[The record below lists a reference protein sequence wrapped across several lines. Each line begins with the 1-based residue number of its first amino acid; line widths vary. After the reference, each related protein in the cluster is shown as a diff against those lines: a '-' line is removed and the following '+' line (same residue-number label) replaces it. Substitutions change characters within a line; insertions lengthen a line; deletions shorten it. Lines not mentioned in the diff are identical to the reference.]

1 MSHVLAAAPDTIFA
15 DGTSAIAIRE
25 TLWGFVVIEA
35 RTDGTA
41 DLISTV
47 LGRIAGAALLIVAL
61 ALWVMPGAILAPD
74 MILMKLALTASLLAA
89 GFALVYHAR
98 HEWRP
103 ELQVDAAHR
112 EIRLALRSMF
122 GEVRTKARL
131 RMAEIDE
138 CFIRPSREFD
148 GYSDLC
154 FRILG
159 DDTPLRMATAPVEQL
174 RPVLERL
181 TRDLRTP
188 RQRVELRLAS

>member
-1 MSHVLAAAPDTIFA
+1 M
-15 DGTSAIAIRE
+15 IRE
-25 TLWGFVVIEA
+25 ASA
-35 RTDGTA
+35 R
-41 DLISTV
+41 
-47 LGRIAGAALLIVAL
+47 
-61 ALWVMPGAILAPD
+61 VMPGAIFAPD

-98 HEWRP
+98 RDWRP

-122 GEVRTKARL
+122 GDVRTRARL

-138 CFIRPSREFD
+138 CFIRPSREID

-159 DDTPLRMATAPVEQL
+159 DDAPLRLATAPVAQL

-181 TRDLRTP
+181 SRDLRTP
-188 RQRVELRLAS
+188 RQRIELRLAS